1 MTTTTISIK
10 PSSFDATSPNAWFSI
25 LEAQFNI
32 ASVTVSSTKFYHALS
47 HLPTRTVSSL
57 DDDILTSADYD
68 KLKAAVIS
76 HHESTKPELFEQ
88 FMQSSTLSGR
98 PSHHLAEMR
107 KIAKKVGV
115 TDDFLR
121 HRFQQAL
128 PNNIAP
134 IVASQSKLDLDA
146 VGKLAD
152 ELVSLFRRDDNVC
165 SVDKPSQHTSHR
177 PRSQT
182 PRTTYTHKQDL
193 TLTPFSEG
201 QRSKICRSHIFFGPK
216 ARNCRSW
223 CKWPEKSGCKIV
235 ESRQNSSLSRSA
247 SPENI

>member
-1 MTTTTISIK
+1 MATTTAVSIK
-10 PSSFDATSPNAWFSI
+10 PSSFDATSPTAWFAI
-25 LEAQFNI
+25 LEAQFII

-57 DDDILTSADYD
+57 DDAILTAADYD

-76 HHESTKPELFEQ
+76 HHESTKPELFKQ
-88 FMQSSTLSGR
+88 ILSSSTLSGR

-107 KIAKKVGV
+107 KVAKKVGV

-134 IVASQSKLDLDA
+134 IVASQSSLDLDA
-146 VGKLAD
+146 IGKLAD

-165 SVDKPSQHTSHR
+165 SVNKPSHHSSHR
-177 PRSQT
+177 PQSRS
-182 PRTTYTHKQDL
+182 PHSALKHDL

-235 ESRQNSSLSRSA
+235 ESRHNSRAA
-247 SPENI
+247 SPENL